1 MCIRDSLWIDHKFT
15 TLLVTHDLREA
26 AFLADKIFV
35 MSARPGKI
43 TNVYNVNFKHKRDL
57 KITYSEKFVKL
68 TQNLRKEISN
78 NRS

>member
-1 MCIRDSLWIDHKFT
+1 MFAMEGIPAVYFNSMFGTEDDHERYKDT
-15 TLLVTHDLREA
+15 
-26 AFLADKIFV
+26 
-35 MSARPGKI
+35 
-43 TNVYNVNFKHKRDL
+43 KHKRDL